1 MRAQGDPEVV
11 RGLQVSRAYFSV
23 LGRTPLMGRTFTES
37 EDAPGAPRVIVLSEA
52 LWKRMYGAD
61 PHLRAHCPAR

>member
-23 LGRTPLMGRTFTES
+23 LGGTPLMGRTS
-37 EDAPGAPRVIVLSEA
+37 RRAKMPPAPRA
-52 LWKRMYGAD
+52 
-61 PHLRAHCPAR
+61 